1 MVGLNEW
8 VVLVFDNRG
17 IGSSKIPEEKKNDPY
32 TVGDMAQDVIELVKV
47 PFLSLR
53 FSRERR

>member
-1 MVGLNEW
+1 M
-8 VVLVFDNRG
+8 FDNRG

-47 PFLSLR
+47 RFLSV
-53 FSRERR
+53 FERSLSQDR

>member
-1 MVGLNEW
+1 MFL
-8 VVLVFDNRG
+8 VLVFDNRG

-47 PFLSLR
+47 RFLSV
-53 FSRERR
+53 FERSLSQDR